1 MESIGILFCVV
12 ASLCLTIWVASIIL
26 SYYSFARQVDKEVR
40 GDNRAPKKS
49 HPPNTKSLIPS
60 SDDESLASP
69 KPLAPDK
76 FDNIDL
82 LVDAALTF
90 SVLASVLGTV
100 LYLRWA
106 PGYHESIV
114 CVALLSNILL
124 YSTTLALGHHW
135 LQKPVGEP
143 KLSVSVI
150 TVCLYLLFPLF
161 PLPLALSFR
170 RSIVVSQTFV
180 GNPLPQFL
188 DVYLITTAVSSL
200 LLFIVMLVVH
210 LRPRKTPSTVQF
222 VFDEDWRLTFTT
234 SMGVASRNSV
244 SNNLRLRFEVLIAPL
259 RANWFPFAS
268 PENPLQSD
276 KLRIIASCVSWGNSI
291 RFRY

>member
-82 LVDAALTF
+82 LVDVALTF

-150 TVCLYLLFPLF
+150 IVCLYLLLPLFPLF
-161 PLPLALSFR
+161 PLFLGH
-170 RSIVVSQTFV
+170 VVSQTFV
-180 GNPLPQFL
+180 GNTLPQFL
-188 DVYLITTAVSSL
+188 DVCLITTAVSSL

-210 LRPRKTPSTVQF
+210 LRPRKSPSTVQF

-244 SNNLRLRFEVLIAPL
+244 SNNLRLRFEGLIAPL

-268 PENPLQSD
+268 PEKPLQSD
-276 KLRIIASCVSWGNSI
+276 KLRIIVSCVS
-291 RFRY
+291 